1 MARSRYS
8 QWYADRR
15 WRAKRALQLQIE
27 PLCRFCH
34 ERGLL
39 TPATIADHIEPH
51 RGDRALFWNGEIQ
64 SLCGTCHSSVK
75 QREEGKPE
83 GFEMDDNPFIKAA
96 RAKVRGFAA

>member
-1 MARSRYS
+1 MARSKYS

-27 PLCRFCH
+27 PLCRFCR

-51 RGDRALFWNGEIQ
+51 RGDRAAFWHGDLQ
-64 SLCGTCHSSVK
+64 SLCGTCHSSTK
-75 QREEGKPE
+75 ARMEAGK
-83 GFEMDDNPFIKAA
+83 GAGCDVSGNPYAPGEHW
-96 RAKVRGFAA
+96 R